1 MGAMLQ
7 STLNGIIVNTIRK
20 NKSSYISSKI
30 KVIGSYKK
38 MKIKKISKL
47 SY

>member
-7 STLNGIIVNTIRK
+7 STLNGIIVNAIRK

-30 KVIGSYKK
+30 KVIAGKK